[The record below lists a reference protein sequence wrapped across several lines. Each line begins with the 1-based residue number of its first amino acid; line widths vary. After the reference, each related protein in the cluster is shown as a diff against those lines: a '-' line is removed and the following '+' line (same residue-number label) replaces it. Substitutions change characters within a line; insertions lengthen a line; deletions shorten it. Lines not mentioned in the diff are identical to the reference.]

1 MICPALKEVRR
12 RVPGGTRTKKRH
24 LRLQKY
30 PERRPSNRGESAREG
45 GLSPPLYSRWWQC
58 WLSDSW
64 YTQRP
69 RTGSH
74 SSEIAGYTKRVGQT
88 APPERQRILDAAYAY
103 NETLRPGP
111 LTGPYVSL
119 SEDEV
124 NRSAVYLAYEELLRI
139 SGTDV
144 IGTVNY
150 PALNIALPV
159 YHGTTD
165 EVISK
170 GAGHMYGTSLPV
182 GGPSTHA
189 VLTAH
194 SGLPSAR
201 LFTRLPEAK
210 VGDQFWISVLSEDH
224 YYQVQA
230 VDTVRPGDTESL
242 KIIEGEDWVT
252 LFTCTPIGINSHR
265 FMVHA
270 ERIPDPAKDDGNQF
284 VAGDGISAGFPW
296 WAVWFVGGSVLVG
309 WFLFAPPGRKK
320 EKSRAD
326 PHRP

>member
-1 MICPALKEVRR
+1 M
-12 RVPGGTRTKKRH
+12 
-24 LRLQKY
+24 
-30 PERRPSNRGESAREG
+30 
-45 GLSPPLYSRWWQC
+45 
-58 WLSDSW
+58 
-64 YTQRP
+64 
-69 RTGSH
+69 
-74 SSEIAGYTKRVGQT
+74 
-88 APPERQRILDAAYAY
+88 
-103 NETLRPGP
+103 
-111 LTGPYVSL
+111 SL